1 MKTKLYN
8 SAIKAAL
15 KELHEIKTAALA
27 FGAA

>member
-1 MKTKLYN
+1 MQQSH